1 MPVRVASSYS
11 VGVLAPSGPPRLF
24 SLAGAAVALAAAP
37 VVLAATAA
45 PAERAAAPPAAA
57 GVPLQPRRTT
67 TVRLAPDLGAAVERA
82 VPGRAFGRAVDL
94 DADQRWS
101 EATAAYQEAI
111 AEWTEAMLRRP
122 SPALE
127 RAVQKAERERQR
139 SSLLAS
145 TRPAR
150 GRFEALRTPV
160 NPLEEGRLLRAK
172 LMVVRAA
179 RGLAPPDLVAR
190 ASDAF
195 EEALRTTGTPRP
207 SLEAEIRLQ
216 LCATRAA
223 AGDRAGARLER
234 AHVTSAER
242 RDLEN
247 ALPLALCAA
256 ALGEDDDAL
265 ALLENYLLRPAPH
278 PTDPFTL
285 RDLYLANDWDRLR
298 GKPRFESL
306 FRSAWQP

>member
-11 VGVLAPSGPPRLF
+11 DGVLAPSGSLF
-24 SLAGAAVALAAAP
+24 SLSLLLLLPLAIVATTTVSA
-37 VVLAATAA
+37 
-45 PAERAAAPPAAA
+45 AERAGAPPAA
-57 GVPLQPRRTT
+57 GVSISPGRTT
-67 TVRLAPDLGAAVERA
+67 TVRLAPELGAALERA
-82 VPGRAFGRAVDL
+82 VPGRAFARAVDL

-101 EATAAYQEAI
+101 EAAAVYQEAVG
-111 AEWTEAMLRRP
+111 EWTEAMQRRP

-145 TRPAR
+145 TRPPR
-150 GRFEALRTPV
+150 GRFEALRAPV

-179 RGLAPPDLVAR
+179 HGLAPPDLAAR
-190 ASDAF
+190 ARDAF
-195 EEALRTTGTPRP
+195 EEALRASGAPRP

-223 AGDRAGARLER
+223 TGDRAGARLER

-247 ALPLALCAA
+247 ALPLAVCAA

-265 ALLENYLLRPAPH
+265 ALLETYLLRPAPH

>member
-11 VGVLAPSGPPRLF
+11 VGVLAPSGLLRL
-24 SLAGAAVALAAAP
+24 LALAAPALAP
-37 VVLAATAA
+37 AVSALALVATTAA
-45 PAERAAAPPAAA
+45 GAERAAAPPAA
-57 GVPLQPRRTT
+57 GVPISPGRTT
-67 TVRLAPDLGAAVERA
+67 VVRLVPELGASVERA
-82 VPGRAFGRAVDL
+82 VPGRAFARAVDL

-101 EATAAYQEAI
+101 EAVAVYQEAV
-111 AEWTEAMLRRP
+111 AEWSEAMQRRP

-150 GRFEALRTPV
+150 GRFEALRAPV

-179 RGLAPPDLVAR
+179 RGLPPPDLVAR
-190 ASDAF
+190 ARDAF
-195 EEALRTTGTPRP
+195 EEALRATGAPRP

-223 AGDRAGARLER
+223 AGDLTGARLER

-242 RDLEN
+242 HDLEN

-256 ALGEDDDAL
+256 TLGEDDDAL
-265 ALLENYLLRPAPH
+265 ALLETYLLRPAPH

-306 FRSAWQP
+306 FRAAFAP